1 MKKRL
6 LGALGTALLAGTLV
20 FGIPIQS
27 YAEDETAATSATSA
41 TTSGGTTTTRTV
53 SWESHIT
60 SQGDGTLFYSATI
73 PTRSYIKRV
82 QGELGPEEDKGWAQK
97 NYYSNGRTRSA
108 EGNAIRN
115 STWSG
120 GDFDKGFI
128 RETHV
133 TNGSRPRGWLTVG
146 WIISAAKIDHTKSP
160 TNVEEYKPG
169 NLNWE
174 IRLINDPTNGAVKG
188 VERHDVTD
196 DAYAAWRG
204 VYVDPTTYT
213 VTKVAGR
220 NSTNTANTITN
231 YDPSSPKYESENY
244 AKKKG
249 ETVTDSNRASVVA
262 QYTENDPKN
271 VTDPNAHRFLVS
283 YNVQSNNIDNVTFY
297 YMDDIYDQIKL
308 ECPDWWDY
316 IEKQREIF
324 NNGGDAYIAFKL
336 DAMQYYMDG
345 DWDKWSSYMDATG
358 HGQSTRWDG
367 STAIGNIMWSNT
379 ATKAASGTTIPII
392 ANTRTGINYVEA
404 YNVPHGGLMT
414 KYSAGSLGTDQWN
427 KARLAWQ
434 NTGKSTTYSPGSVF
448 SAGPSVMA
456 YYNIG
461 VEFITKVQV
470 ERIDPPV
477 DEEED
482 GESIDHMEHTTI
494 GRRPLNGVSNG
505 TDRNSV

>member
-1 MKKRL
+1 MKKRI

-27 YAEDETAATSATSA
+27 YAEDETAATSATSV

-73 PTRSYIKRV
+73 PTRTYIKRV
-82 QGELGPEEDKGWAQK
+82 QDNELGTAEDQGWAQQR
-97 NYYSNGRTRSA
+97 YYSNGRTRSA
-108 EGNAIRN
+108 TGNAIRN
-115 STWSG
+115 STWSA

-128 RETHV
+128 RETHA
-133 TNGSRPRGWLTVG
+133 TNGSHPRGWLTVG
-146 WIISAAKIDHTKSP
+146 WIISAAKIDHTTSP
-160 TNVEEYKPG
+160 NNVEEYKPG

-174 IRLINDPTNGAVKG
+174 IRLINDPTNGSVKG

-196 DAYAAWRG
+196 DAYEAWRG
-204 VYVDPTTYT
+204 VYVDPSTYT
-213 VTKVAGR
+213 VSKVPGR
-220 NSTNTANTITN
+220 NSTNTANTWTN
-231 YDPSSPKYESENY
+231 EKAGVYESENY

-249 ETVTDSNRASVVA
+249 ETITNNDERREKIA
-262 QYTENDPKN
+262 QYSLNDPKVIVQN
-271 VTDPNAHRFLVS
+271 NSDPNNIDPKAIDAHRFLVS

-316 IEKQREIF
+316 IQEQREIF

-367 STAIGNIMWSNT
+367 PELGIVLFILSSP
-379 ATKAASGTTIPII
+379 TK
-392 ANTRTGINYVEA
+392 
-404 YNVPHGGLMT
+404 
-414 KYSAGSLGTDQWN
+414 
-427 KARLAWQ
+427 
-434 NTGKSTTYSPGSVF
+434 
-448 SAGPSVMA
+448 
-456 YYNIG
+456 
-461 VEFITKVQV
+461 
-470 ERIDPPV
+470 
-477 DEEED
+477 
-482 GESIDHMEHTTI
+482 
-494 GRRPLNGVSNG
+494 
-505 TDRNSV
+505 